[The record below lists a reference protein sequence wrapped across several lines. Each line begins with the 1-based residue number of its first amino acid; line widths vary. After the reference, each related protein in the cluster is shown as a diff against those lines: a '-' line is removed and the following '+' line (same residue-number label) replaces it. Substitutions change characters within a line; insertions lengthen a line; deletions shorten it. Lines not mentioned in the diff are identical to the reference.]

1 MIMLVNSRLAHAG
14 PSSFRLPRITS
25 SVRTPSHLVQAR
37 ARTQQTGS
45 LLHTASSPR
54 LTPSTNPSIGVS
66 GSIRRGIQT
75 CPSLQQTTYS
85 GSAKPKKMNGGGTKI
100 PVIRTLGQLRRWRK
114 EARDKG
120 LEVGVVPTM
129 GALHEG
135 HLNLIRTSL
144 ARHPLTVMTLFVN
157 PMQFAPHEDLSAYP
171 RTFERDISLLQ
182 GLLPTS
188 TQPRS
193 LRGLGVSEF
202 DSFRTPPS
210 PRPTGDGKSKSIVGG
225 PQSPSANSGHVNG
238 DGGVV
243 ESPLV
248 VFAPTPDVMY
258 PLKGELQDLGKH
270 RGLSVELRG
279 WGEVMEGASR
289 PQFFKGVATVCTK
302 LFNAVEP
309 DHAYFGQ
316 KDIQQALL
324 LKILVEDLL
333 LSHPTPENLHILPT
347 TRSST
352 GLALSS
358 RNGYLS
364 PPELRVSPVLHR
376 AISAAK
382 ELYASSASEGITG
395 EDLISAGTRVILDE
409 QERILSPLT
418 TVEEGAGVE
427 LQMDYIEVF
436 DKYTFEPIRGPVGE
450 GRELVVAGAVW
461 VGKTRLID
469 NLLVGWEVD

>member
-1 MIMLVNSRLAHAG
+1 MLAHTRLARLGSSSSRLPYCPITAPAPVFAG
-14 PSSFRLPRITS
+14 RRSSFLHTS
-25 SVRTPSHLVQAR
+25 SSARPMSRPTVTTLDSQANR
-37 ARTQQTGS
+37 D
-45 LLHTASSPR
+45 
-54 LTPSTNPSIGVS
+54 
-66 GSIRRGIQT
+66 IQT
-75 CPSLQQTTYS
+75 CSSLQQTTYS
-85 GSAKPKKMNGGGTKI
+85 GSSKPKTTGGAKI

-114 EARDKG
+114 EAREKS

-135 HLNLIRTSL
+135 HLNLVRTSL

-171 RTFERDISLLQ
+171 RTFERDMSLLQ
-182 GLLPTS
+182 TLLPTT

-202 DSFRTPPS
+202 DSFRTPRS
-210 PRPTGDGKSKSIVGG
+210 PRTSNDIKPKSTNGQESTTTG
-225 PQSPSANSGHVNG
+225 N
-238 DGGVV
+238 GGVID
-243 ESPLV
+243 SPLV

-324 LKILVEDLL
+324 LKILVQDLL

-358 RNGYLS
+358 RNAYLS
-364 PPELRVSPVLHR
+364 PPELYVSPVLYR
-376 AISAAK
+376 ALNAAK
-382 ELYASSASEGITG
+382 ELYFSTASEGITG
-395 EDLISAGTRVILDE
+395 EDLIAAGTRVVLDE
-409 QERILSPLT
+409 QERILSPTT
-418 TVEEGAGVE
+418 TVEQGGGVE

-436 DKYTFEPIRGPVGE
+436 DKHTFEPIRGPVGE
-450 GRELVVAGAVW
+450 GREFVVAGAVW

>member
-1 MIMLVNSRLAHAG
+1 M
-14 PSSFRLPRITS
+14 
-25 SVRTPSHLVQAR
+25 
-37 ARTQQTGS
+37 
-45 LLHTASSPR
+45 ASG
-54 LTPSTNPSIGVS
+54 NEGK
-66 GSIRRGIQT
+66 RRSIQT
-75 CPSLQQTTYS
+75 CSSLQQTTYS
-85 GSAKPKKMNGGGTKI
+85 GSSKPKANGGIKI

-135 HLNLIRTSL
+135 HLNLVRTSL

-171 RTFERDISLLQ
+171 RTFERDMSLLQ
-182 GLLPTS
+182 TLLPST

-210 PRPTGDGKSKSIVGG
+210 PRSASDPRPRSLNGNSQDS
-225 PQSPSANSGHVNG
+225 SPVMNG
-238 DGGVV
+238 GGVV
-243 ESPLV
+243 DSPLV

-324 LKILVEDLL
+324 LKILVQDLL
-333 LSHPTPENLHILPT
+333 LSHPTPDNLHILPT

-358 RNGYLS
+358 RNAYLS
-364 PPELRVSPVLHR
+364 PPELHVSPVLYR
-376 AISAAK
+376 ALSAAK
-382 ELYASSASEGITG
+382 DLYASSASEGITG
-395 EDLISAGTRVILDE
+395 EDLIAAGTRVILDE
-409 QERILSPLT
+409 QEQILSPST
-418 TVEEGAGVE
+418 SMEQGRGVE
-427 LQMDYIEVF
+427 LQLDYIEVF

-450 GRELVVAGAVW
+450 GREFVVAGAVW

-469 NLLVGWEVD
+469 NLLVGWEVDQ